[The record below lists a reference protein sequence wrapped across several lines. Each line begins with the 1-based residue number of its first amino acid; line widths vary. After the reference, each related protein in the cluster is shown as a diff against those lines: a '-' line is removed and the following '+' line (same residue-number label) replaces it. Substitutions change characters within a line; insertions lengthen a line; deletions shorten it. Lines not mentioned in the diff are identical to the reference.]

1 MSGNAPA
8 LTDDQ
13 ADLVALL
20 DAVMSDHGSDLAD
33 ERPDEVAA
41 LRHRLAGLG
50 VWTLGVTEVHG
61 GGGAGELLAATVFAR
76 LGRRWP
82 ALGLAAVQA
91 HAAADVL
98 GRNERQSGLL
108 ADIHTGMAAV
118 AVVDAASSAVHLAGG
133 RGRID
138 RVDAAGERPHVVV
151 LDGDRT
157 AWTFAPE
164 SLTCRPL
171 RRTGLCGA
179 LTVAVEVSDPDAAV
193 RQEADT
199 SAARRRLRMGAAA
212 VAAGLADAAADEA
225 VGYSASRRQ
234 FGAELTALPTVRDSL
249 FACSAAA
256 AATLRQVLR
265 PDGPTPWQSAAV
277 LDRACEAAVDACARA
292 VQAHGG
298 YGYLTEYPAERL
310 LRDALSLRAAC
321 DAAAA
326 RRSGAFDVAGLPD
339 TT

>member
-1 MSGNAPA
+1 MNRNAPTP
-8 LTDDQ
+8 TDDQ

-20 DAVMSDHGSDLAD
+20 DTVMSDHGPHLSD
-33 ERPDEVAA
+33 ERPDEVAT
-41 LRHRLAGLG
+41 LRRRLAELG
-50 VWTLGVTEVHG
+50 VWTLGVTEAHG
-61 GGGAGELLAATVFAR
+61 GGGAGDLLAATVFAR

-82 ALGLAAVQA
+82 ALGWAAVQA

-98 GRNERQSGLL
+98 GGYERQADLL
-108 ADIHTGMAAV
+108 ADIHAGTAAV
-118 AVVDAASSAVHLAGG
+118 AVVDAASSVVHLARG

-138 RVDAAGERPHVVV
+138 RVDAAVERPYVVV

-157 AWTFAPE
+157 AWTLPPE
-164 SLTCRPL
+164 SLTYEPR
-171 RRTGLCGA
+171 RRTGLGGA
-179 LTVAVEVSDPDAAV
+179 LTVSVQVGDGDAAV
-193 RQEADT
+193 RIEADA

-225 VGYSASRRQ
+225 VAYSASRRQ

-265 PDGPTPWQSAAV
+265 PDGPASWQSAAV
-277 LDRACEAAVDACARA
+277 LDAACEMAIDACTRA

-310 LRDALSLRAAC
+310 LRDAVSLRAAC

-326 RRSGAFDVAGLPD
+326 RRSGAFDVAGLP
-339 TT
+339 TP